1 MNRSWLARTLHV
13 FKQESIW
20 IWQKQKVDK
29 QPPLLASIPAVDA
42 TATDGL
48 GNPKNSHENQPA
60 SGSRAGRARIYK
72 QLLAGAGA
80 GGRGWEASG
89 KRRVAANSA
98 ANDEGRGSPRAA
110 VAVTAA
116 ALLLLLVAAAV
127 GAGGADDAGAEVEA
141 AAEVGLE
148 ATRSQEGH
156 MERVVA
162 GRCM

>member
-1 MNRSWLARTLHV
+1 M
-13 FKQESIW
+13 
-20 IWQKQKVDK
+20 
-29 QPPLLASIPAVDA
+29 
-42 TATDGL
+42 
-48 GNPKNSHENQPA
+48 
-60 SGSRAGRARIYK
+60 
-72 QLLAGAGA
+72 LAGAGA

-89 KRRVAANSA
+89 KLRVAANSA
-98 ANDEGRGSPRAA
+98 ANDEGRGSPRAAVA

-141 AAEVGLE
+141 AEVGLE

>member
-1 MNRSWLARTLHV
+1 ML
-13 FKQESIW
+13 
-20 IWQKQKVDK
+20 
-29 QPPLLASIPAVDA
+29 
-42 TATDGL
+42 
-48 GNPKNSHENQPA
+48 
-60 SGSRAGRARIYK
+60 
-72 QLLAGAGA
+72 AGA

-89 KRRVAANSA
+89 KLRVAANSA

>member
-1 MNRSWLARTLHV
+1 M
-13 FKQESIW
+13 
-20 IWQKQKVDK
+20 
-29 QPPLLASIPAVDA
+29 
-42 TATDGL
+42 
-48 GNPKNSHENQPA
+48 
-60 SGSRAGRARIYK
+60 
-72 QLLAGAGA
+72 LAGAGA

-89 KRRVAANSA
+89 KLRVAANSA
-98 ANDEGRGSPRAA
+98 ANDEGRGSPRAAVA

-156 MERVVA
+156 MDRVVA